1 MEESLVALVV
11 MSLMVWRV
19 VYDIRR
25 GLQRRNGPY

>member
-11 MSLMVWRV
+11 ISLMVWRV
-19 VYDIRR
+19 VYDLRR